1 MPVALA
7 LRLLGSAG
15 LLGVLGNWLLRA
27 EPWGLNVFAGTTALT
42 ILTAGLVPSER
53 SGAGNA
59 RRLLLLPPFFAGA
72 VALRD
77 AGLLSFWNLLAVA
90 GTLILPVLT
99 TGSVRLVTGRFLDYL
114 LGAITTGV
122 RTALGPLQLIATDV
136 SWDNVM
142 DRAKR
147 RRFTAVALGF
157 GLAVPL
163 LVIFGALLVSAD
175 AGFERLVRTVFD
187 LDLQALLS
195 HVLGIGFI
203 GWVSSGYLVA
213 VLVGVREP
221 ATPWVSGFRPALGSV
236 ELGIP
241 LGGLALLFSVFVV
254 MQAGYVFGGQDLIRE
269 TANLGYAD
277 YARRGFFELVAV
289 AVLILPVLLGVDLV
303 ADEDISVQQI
313 VRGGSAVLLLLVGLI
328 MLSALHRMGL
338 YLDAYGL
345 TQDRAYATGALLWA
359 AVAIAWFAVTV
370 LKGKAERFLFG
381 AVVSALAVLSLL
393 NVINVDAMIVRS
405 NVARVRAG
413 AELDAEYLASLS
425 ADAVPAL
432 VQALPN
438 MSDEA
443 ACIVL
448 EALAP
453 EGGVAENRDWRT
465 WHISRMWAGQAT
477 AGLERIRVA
486 RCALRNGMSP

>member
-1 MPVALA
+1 MSDTLS
-7 LRLLGSAG
+7 LRLLGSAALLG
-15 LLGVLGNWLLRA
+15 LLGDWLVRA
-27 EPWGLNVFAGTTALT
+27 EPWGLNVVVGTTAL
-42 ILTAGLVPSER
+42 AVAAASLVPEGR
-53 SGAGNA
+53 FGAGSA
-59 RRLLLLPPFFAGA
+59 RRLLLVPPLFAGA
-72 VALRD
+72 VAWRE
-77 AGLLSFWNLLAVA
+77 AGLLSVWNLLAVA
-90 GTLILPVLT
+90 GTLTLPVIRI
-99 TGSVRLVTGRFLDYL
+99 GGVRLVTGRSLDYA
-114 LGAITTGV
+114 LGAITTGL
-122 RTALGPLQLIATDV
+122 RMALGPLQLIATDV
-136 SWDNVM
+136 SWNNVM
-142 DRAKR
+142 DPAKR
-147 RRFTAVALGF
+147 RRFTTLALGC

-195 HVLGIGFI
+195 HVFGIGFI

-213 VLVGVREP
+213 VLVGIREP
-221 ATPWVSGFRPALGSV
+221 PTPWAAGFRPALGAV

-313 VRGGSAVLLLLVGLI
+313 VRGGSAALLLLVGLI

-345 TQDRAYATGALLWA
+345 TQDRVYATGALLWA

-486 RCALRNGMSP
+486 RCALRNGMSL